1 VHSGA
6 GAGQNGPTG
15 TKSSRTGPDRTEGSI
30 PAPGGDERIL
40 TSREARAF
48 LRIGRTKLHDLTR
61 RQVVPAY
68 RIGEGKTSS
77 LRYLRSDLLGWLV
90 RQRVSW

>member
-1 VHSGA
+1 MTARSGA
-6 GAGQNGPTG
+6 RTGQNGTNGDKASSVDGAGQGAASG
-15 TKSSRTGPDRTEGSI
+15 AEQ
-30 PAPGGDERIL
+30 IL

-48 LRIGRTKLHDLTR
+48 LRIGRTKLHELTR

-68 RIGEGKTSS
+68 RIGEGRTSS

-90 RQRVSW
+90 RQRVSR